1 MSDTEDTESTPEAQ
15 TEETA
20 ATESSAPAA
29 TATAE
34 VPKAPA
40 TDEEKH
46 ANLDFL
52 LDVPVKLTA
61 ELGNCQM
68 TMQELLELD
77 LGSVVQLDK
86 PANASVDVYVN
97 QKLVARGEVV
107 VAEDNFG
114 IRIKEIVAKP
124 TSWFPDF

>member
-1 MSDTEDTESTPEAQ
+1 MSDTEDTEATPEAQ

-40 TDEEKH
+40 TGEEKH

-114 IRIKEIVAKP
+114 IRIKEIVAKE
-124 TSWFPDF
+124 SI

>member
-1 MSDTEDTESTPEAQ
+1 MSDTEDTEAQTEAQ

-20 ATESSAPAA
+20 ATETAATTATVAAPAESA
-29 TATAE
+29 AGE
-34 VPKAPA
+34 
-40 TDEEKH
+40 H

-52 LDVPVKLTA
+52 LDVPVRLTA

-68 TMQELLELD
+68 TMHELLDLE

-86 PANASVDVYVN
+86 PANANVDVYVN

-114 IRIKEIVAKP
+114 IRIKEIVATA
-124 TSWFPDF
+124 TS

>member
-1 MSDTEDTESTPEAQ
+1 MSDTEDTEATPEAQ

-34 VPKAPA
+34 VPTAPA

-68 TMQELLELD
+68 TMHELLELD

-107 VAEDNFG
+107 VAEENFG
-114 IRIKEIVAKP
+114 IRIKEVLSKP
-124 TSWFPDF
+124 AI

>member
-1 MSDTEDTESTPEAQ
+1 MSDTEDTEATEAQ

-20 ATESSAPAA
+20 ATESTTPAKS
-29 TATAE
+29 E
-34 VPKAPA
+34 PG
-40 TDEEKH
+40 EH

-52 LDVPVKLTA
+52 LDVPVRLTA
-61 ELGNCQM
+61 ELGSCQM
-68 TMQELLELD
+68 TMHELLDLE

-86 PANASVDVYVN
+86 PANANVDVYVN

-114 IRIKEIVAKP
+114 IRIKEIVAKA
-124 TSWFPDF
+124 SI

>member
-1 MSDTEDTESTPEAQ
+1 MSDTEDTEATPEATPEAQ

-114 IRIKEIVAKP
+114 IRIKEVVAKAAK
-124 TSWFPDF
+124 

>member
-1 MSDTEDTESTPEAQ
+1 MSDTEDTEATPEAAEAQ

-20 ATESSAPAA
+20 ATETSAA
-29 TATAE
+29 TATAT
-34 VPKAPA
+34 A
-40 TDEEKH
+40 TDPEASAAGEH

-52 LDVPVKLTA
+52 LDVPVRLTA
-61 ELGNCQM
+61 ELGSCQM
-68 TMQELLELD
+68 TMHELLDLE

-114 IRIKEIVAKP
+114 IRIKEIVAKA
-124 TSWFPDF
+124 TR